1 MKVTNWCRKL
11 SAAIVAA
18 GIWVPIAHAINIPL
32 GDPGFET
39 YVVPARGYAYA
50 ADPFGAYRV
59 TPPPLSAWVDD
70 LDSPV
75 GYTQDNATSNWLY
88 NAAYAEATTFTKRPA
103 PRNGSNQAMHGLF
116 NYSAQETSAVFEAGQ
131 TYTFSIYAQ
140 NDVLLNESNGVF
152 LYIFDGTVPFSDAN
166 SLASQLFT
174 TEIPARTQAM
184 TAAQSQANWAQISI
198 SHTVALG
205 APEIGHPV
213 GVGLFVRK
221 DSAVDDATLTGVPE
235 PTTMILVGVG
245 AGGLTLLGRR
255 RRRD

>member
-1 MKVTNWCRKL
+1 MKVTNWTKKL

-18 GIWVPIAHAINIPL
+18 GIWVPSAHAVNIPL

-39 YVVPARGYAYA
+39 YVVPSRGYAYA

-59 TPPPLSAWVDD
+59 SPPPLSAWVDD
-70 LDSPV
+70 LDAPA
-75 GYTQDNATSNWLY
+75 GYTQDNGVSNWLY
-88 NAAYAEATTFTKRPA
+88 TAAYAESTTFTKRPA

-140 NDVLLNESNGVF
+140 NDVLLNETNGVF

-198 SHTVALG
+198 SHFVSPG

-213 GVGLFVRK
+213 GVGFFARK
-221 DSAVDDATLTGVPE
+221 DSAVDDASLQAVPE
-235 PTTMILVGVG
+235 PATVILVGIG
-245 AGGLTLLGRR
+245 LGGLALLKRPRR
-255 RRRD
+255 E